1 MRRNIPS
8 LNWLRVFEA
17 AARNESFSGAA
28 DLLSMST
35 SAVSQQIKA
44 LESHLG
50 EALFKRGPRHVELTE
65 AGHAFLPTVRQSLST
80 IEETAI
86 SLFGAEKYN
95 TLTLQATLIFAT
107 SWLTPRLTEFAQL
120 YPKVQ
125 LHLTAAYHEADFQ
138 RPGSELR
145 ILFGPV
151 HRSWAQC
158 EALFNET
165 IYPVATAGV
174 ADSIQS
180 AEDLL
185 QHRLIQVSSHRIN
198 WNQVLQ
204 SAGIEDIP
212 SSQFCFADSSQ
223 IALSMAASGY
233 GIALARR
240 PTTNWL
246 ADQLGLVPCDIGKE
260 LKSQEA
266 YYLVYQNIE
275 NLSASAKLFRDW
287 LLGQVRESQAEKNNS
302 NNI

>member
-17 AARNESFSGAA
+17 AARGESFSGAA
-28 DLLSMST
+28 ELLNMST

-44 LESHLG
+44 LENHLG
-50 EALFKRGPRHVELTE
+50 EALFKRGPRHVELTM
-65 AGHAFLPTVRQSLST
+65 AGHAFLPTVRQSLNT
-80 IEETAI
+80 IEETAD

-107 SWLTPRLTEFAQL
+107 SWLTPRLTDFAKL
-120 YPKVQ
+120 YPEIQ

-151 HRSWAQC
+151 HRSWPQC
-158 EALFNET
+158 EPLFNET
-165 IYPVATAGV
+165 IYPVATAEI
-174 ADSIQS
+174 AQSIQS
-180 AEDLL
+180 PEDLL

-198 WNQVLQ
+198 WNQILRSV
-204 SAGIEDIP
+204 GIEEIP
-212 SSQFCFADSSQ
+212 TNQLCFADSSQ
-223 IALSMAASGY
+223 IALSMAAAGY

-246 ADQLGLVPCDIGKE
+246 AGQLGLEPCRMATE
-260 LKSQEA
+260 LKNLED

-275 NLSASAKLFRDW
+275 NLSASAKIFRHW
-287 LLGQVRESQAEKNNS
+287 LLNQVAAANS
-302 NNI
+302 I